1 MPPPPSRR
9 RGFKVRTMSTFIK
22 PMTTEEPPRLP
33 LLKSICEFFESGLG
47 SSRPA
52 ELSHREGGKVGGVH
66 FLDHRKLTYCY
77 PKEKKKSNNRCI
89 LWNPWMPTWARLGH
103 AETHTTQGQW
113 GQEVK
118 GKTAKYTGSVSVLG
132 SRSYECRGGKGS
144 RLWIMFPGKI
154 AEEIRWIWLL

>member
-22 PMTTEEPPRLP
+22 PMTTKEPPRLP

-77 PKEKKKSNNRCI
+77 PKEKKKKQQQVYPLKPLNAHVSKIGPCRD
-89 LWNPWMPTWARLGH
+89 TYDTRSVG
-103 AETHTTQGQW
+103 
-113 GQEVK
+113 
-118 GKTAKYTGSVSVLG
+118 TGSKRKNSKIYRFSVCAGLQ
-132 SRSYECRGGKGS
+132 E
-144 RLWIMFPGKI
+144 L
-154 AEEIRWIWLL
+154 